1 MNSSVV
7 LLLMFMSVLSYKPV
21 FSRGFVIGLICSV
34 FAWNLNSSVLHLTS
48 TVVTRDY
55 MVY

>member
-21 FSRGFVIGLICSV
+21 FSGGFVIGLICSV

>member
-21 FSRGFVIGLICSV
+21 FSGGMVIGLICSV
-34 FAWNLNSSVLHLTS
+34 FVRTLNSSVLHLTS

>member
-21 FSRGFVIGLICSV
+21 FSGGMVIGLICSV
-34 FAWNLNSSVLHLTS
+34 FARTLNSSVLHLTS

>member
-7 LLLMFMSVLSYKPV
+7 LLLMFMSVLSYKSV
-21 FSRGFVIGLICSV
+21 FSGGFVIGLICSV